1 MAGLPVHGD
10 GQGLGVTDLSALVS
24 IRDDLQAARDKAA
37 ARLEAGLGG
46 VETARLYAAAADRA
60 VTAVWDLF
68 GTGDTDVSV
77 LAVGGYGR
85 GVLAPWSDLDLMLLI
100 PARLPPELEARIEAV
115 HHGLWDLG
123 FKVGWAVRTEAE
135 ALRLARQDM
144 TVRTS
149 LLEARY
155 LVGAAGPADRFL
167 SRFRRAVK
175 KADPRPFIA
184 AKLEERDIRHAKAGS
199 VRYQVEPNVK
209 DGKGGLRDLNTLYW
223 IARSLA
229 PQSDMGRA
237 ALEGLLTARE
247 QRLAAQ
253 AFDFLWAVRIHLHLL
268 AGRAQDKLAFEYQP
282 EVARRMGSKDR
293 KGELPVERF
302 MRRYFVIARDVG
314 ALTRA
319 MSAKL
324 EAQHAKQAG
333 GLMRLLPLP
342 GRRRKSAVDGVVE
355 EAGRLTVTDAT
366 ALADNPVRMLELFRE
381 ADRLGLDLHPD
392 AFGAVARSL
401 DRVTPALRRDPEAA
415 RALIDILAHGKRP
428 YRTLSL
434 MNEAGL
440 LGRFVPEFARVVG
453 QTQFNRYHAY
463 TVDEH
468 TLQAIGILRDIET
481 GTLKDDHPLS
491 HSIFPLIDDREA
503 LYLALLLHDVGK
515 GGTRGQLEDGAIA
528 ARRACER
535 MGLGHARAELV
546 AWLVEHHLVLSDFAQ
561 KRDAADPATIAA
573 FAEIV
578 GDLERLRMLLVLT
591 AADVRAVGPGVWNG
605 WKGQLMRDLY
615 AATAAR
621 FRGEDTPDDVSPEPD
636 AALMARAIK
645 QGAAAELVHRPA
657 WDTAEL
663 TFVARDR
670 HGLFADVVAT
680 LAAEGAD
687 VSGARVHTSDDG
699 WAIDVF
705 QLQHSQ
711 GGAYGEGD
719 PQASRRLQKA
729 VVDAALGR
737 RKPGA
742 PANATPRTSVFD
754 VAPVVVFDNPNGG
767 DATILETSGRDRPG
781 LLADLAAA
789 LSASGLTIRSAHIES
804 HGVRAVDAFYVTT
817 KTGKRL
823 TAKADQARVREALLA
838 ALKPPVEPVAPK
850 KMARARASAAR

>member
-1 MAGLPVHGD
+1 MTDPAVLAAIR
-10 GQGLGVTDLSALVS
+10 TDLE
-24 IRDDLQAARDKAA
+24 AARERAGH
-37 ARLEAGLGG
+37 RLVGGLKG
-46 VETARLYAAAADRA
+46 VEAARLYAAAADQA
-60 VTAVWDLF
+60 VTAVWDEVA
-68 GTGDTDVSV
+68 GEQARGGVSL

-85 GVLAPWSDLDLMLLI
+85 GVLAPFSDLDVMVLRPAKVGTETEALIETLLH
-100 PARLPPELEARIEAV
+100 A
-115 HHGLWDLG
+115 LWDLG
-123 FKVGWAVRTEAE
+123 FKIGWSVRTGPE
-135 ALRLARQDM
+135 ALKLAREDM
-144 TVRTS
+144 TIRTS
-149 LLEARY
+149 LLEARP
-155 LVGAAGPADRFL
+155 LVGDARLSADFL
-167 SRFRRAVK
+167 ARFRKAVK
-175 KADPRPFIA
+175 KSDPRPFIA
-184 AKLEERDIRHAKAGS
+184 AKLDERDVRHAKAGT

-209 DGKGGLRDLNTLYW
+209 DGKGGLRDLNSLFW

-229 PQSDMGRA
+229 PDSDMGRA
-237 ALEGLLTARE
+237 ALEGLLTPRE
-247 QRLAAQ
+247 QRLAVQ
-253 AFDFLWAVRIHLHLL
+253 AFDFLWAARIHLHRL

-282 EVARRMGSKDR
+282 EVAGLMGLVDR
-293 KGELPVERF
+293 NGEPAVERF

-342 GRRRKSAVDGVVE
+342 RRRPRPSAVEGVVE
-355 EAGRLTVTDAT
+355 EAGRLTVTDPAV
-366 ALADNPVRMLELFRE
+366 LADHPIRMLELFRE
-381 ADRLGLDLHPD
+381 ADRQGLDLHPD

-401 DRVTPALRRDPEAA
+401 DRITPALRRDPEAA
-415 RALIDILAHGKRP
+415 RALIDVLAHGRRP

-468 TLQAIGILRDIET
+468 TLQAIGILKDIET
-481 GTLKDDHPLS
+481 GALKDDHPLS

-515 GGTRGQLEDGAIA
+515 GGSRGQLEDGAIA

-535 MGLGHARAELV
+535 MGLGHARAGLV

-615 AATAAR
+615 AATEAR
-621 FRGEDTPDDVSPEPD
+621 FRGEDIPDDVLPDPD
-636 AALMARAIK
+636 AALMARAVK
-645 QGAAAELVHRPA
+645 QGAAAKLVHRPA

-687 VSGARVHTSDDG
+687 VTGARVHTSDDG

-711 GGAYGEGD
+711 GGPYAED
-719 PQASRRLQKA
+719 DARVSRQLEKA
-729 VVDAALGR
+729 VVEAALGKR
-737 RKPGA
+737 RPGPPALA
-742 PANATPRTSVFD
+742 PARTSVFD
-754 VAPVVVFDNPNGG
+754 VAPVVVFDNPEGG
-767 DATILETSGRDRPG
+767 QATIIEASGRDRPG
-781 LLADLAAA
+781 LLADLAHA
-789 LSASGLTIRSAHIES
+789 LSAAGLTIRSAHIES

-817 KTGKRL
+817 RKGQRL
-823 TAKADQARVREALLA
+823 TAKDDQTRVREALLT

>member
-1 MAGLPVHGD
+1 MSAP
-10 GQGLGVTDLSALVS
+10 DLTR
-24 IRDDLQAARDKAA
+24 IRADLDAARERAGQRLDGGLKGVEA
-37 ARLEAGLGG
+37 ARLQ
-46 VETARLYAAAADRA
+46 AAAADQA
-60 VTAVWDLF
+60 VTSLW
-68 GTGDTDVSV
+68 TGLDAETSHLKTVSL

-85 GVLAPWSDLDLMLLI
+85 GVLAPGSDLDLMLLR
-100 PARLPPELEARIEAV
+100 PSRVDADTEASIGV
-115 HHGLWDLG
+115 LVQSLWDLG
-123 FKVGWAVRTEAE
+123 FKVGWSVRTAAE
-135 ALRLARQDM
+135 ALKLARQDM
-144 TVRTS
+144 TIRTS
-149 LLEARY
+149 LLEARH
-155 LVGAAGPADRFL
+155 LAGDARLSEAFL
-167 SRFRRAVK
+167 RRFRRMVK
-175 KADPRPFIA
+175 SIDPRPFIA
-184 AKLEERDIRHAKAGS
+184 AKLEERDVRHAKAGA

-209 DGKGGLRDLNTLYW
+209 DGKGGLRDLNSLYW

-229 PQSDMGRA
+229 PESDMGRA
-237 ALEGLLTARE
+237 ALEGLLTPKE
-247 QRLAAQ
+247 QRLAVQ
-253 AFDFLWAVRIHLHLL
+253 AFDFLWAVRIHLHRL

-282 EVARRMGSKDR
+282 EVAVRMGWTDR
-293 KGELPVERF
+293 KGEPAVERF

-324 EAQHAKQAG
+324 EAMQAKPAG

-342 GRRRKSAVDGVVE
+342 RRLARPSAVEGVVE
-355 EAGRLTVTDAT
+355 ESGRLTVTGAA
-366 ALADNPVRMLELFRE
+366 ALSDHPVRMLELFRE
-381 ADRLGLDLHPD
+381 ADRQGLDLHPD

-415 RALIDILAHGKRP
+415 RAFIDILAHGQRP

-468 TLQAIGILRDIET
+468 TLQAIGILKDIET
-481 GTLKDDHPLS
+481 GALKDDHPLS
-491 HSIFPLIDDREA
+491 HTIFPLIDDREA

-528 ARRACER
+528 ARRASER
-535 MGLGHARAELV
+535 MGLGPARSELV
-546 AWLVEHHLVLSDFAQ
+546 AWLVQHHLVLSDFAQ

-578 GDLERLRMLLVLT
+578 VDLERLRMLLVLT

-621 FRGEDTPDDVSPEPD
+621 FRGEDIPADVGPEVGS
-636 AALMARAIK
+636 ALMARAVK
-645 QGAAAELVHRPA
+645 QGAAAELIHRPA

-663 TFVARDR
+663 TFVSRDR
-670 HGLFADVVAT
+670 HGLFADVVSA
-680 LAAEGAD
+680 LAAQGAD
-687 VSGARVHTSDDG
+687 VTGARVHTSEDG

-711 GGAYGEGD
+711 GGAYAEDD
-719 PQASRRLQKA
+719 PRVSRRLETA
-729 VVDAALGR
+729 VTDAALGR
-737 RKPGA
+737 RRAGA
-742 PANATPRTSVFD
+742 PPTHGPRTSVFD
-754 VAPVVVFDNPNGG
+754 VAPVVVFDNPDGG
-767 DATILETSGRDRPG
+767 TATIIEASGRDRPG
-781 LLADLAAA
+781 LLADLAHA
-789 LSASGLTIRSAHIES
+789 LSDAGLTIRSAHIES

-817 KTGKRL
+817 KAGRRL
-823 TAKADQARVREALLA
+823 TDKAGQGRVRQALLA
-838 ALKPPVEPVAPK
+838 ALRPPVEPVAPK
-850 KMARARASAAR
+850 RMARARASAAR

>member
-1 MAGLPVHGD
+1 MTEALDLTAIRADLEVARERAGHKLEG
-10 GQGLGVTDLSALVS
+10 GL
-24 IRDDLQAARDKAA
+24 R
-37 ARLEAGLGG
+37 G
-46 VETARLYAAAADRA
+46 VEAARLYAAAADQA
-60 VTAVWDLF
+60 VTALWAQVVDGQPGSQGISL
-68 GTGDTDVSV
+68 

-85 GVLAPWSDLDLMLLI
+85 SVLGPFSDLDLMVLR
-100 PARLPPELEARIEAV
+100 PARAVPETEALIETLL
-115 HHGLWDLG
+115 HRLWDLG
-123 FKVGWAVRTEAE
+123 FKIGWSVRTRPE
-135 ALRLARQDM
+135 ALKLARQDM
-144 TVRTS
+144 TIRTS
-149 LLEARY
+149 LLEARH
-155 LVGAAGPADRFL
+155 LVGDDRLSGAFL
-167 SRFRRAVK
+167 IRFRQAVK
-175 KADPRPFIA
+175 SADPRAFIA
-184 AKLEERDIRHAKAGS
+184 AKLDERDVRHAKAGT
-199 VRYQVEPNVK
+199 VRYQVEPHVK
-209 DGKGGLRDLNTLYW
+209 DGKGGLRDLNSLYW

-229 PQSDMGRA
+229 PDSDMGRA
-237 ALEGLLTARE
+237 ALEGLLTPKE

-253 AFDFLWAVRIHLHLL
+253 AFDFLWAVRIHLHRL

-282 EVARRMGSKDR
+282 EVAKLMGWMDR
-293 KGELPVERF
+293 NGEPAVERF

-342 GRRRKSAVDGVVE
+342 GRRRKSSIEGVVE
-355 EAGRLTVTDAT
+355 EGGRLTVTEAA
-366 ALADNPVRMLELFRE
+366 ALSDHPERMLELFRE

-401 DRVTPALRRDPEAA
+401 DRITPALRRDPEAT
-415 RALIDILAHGKRP
+415 RALIDVLAHGKRP

-468 TLQAIGILRDIET
+468 TLQAIGIMKDIES
-481 GTLKDDHPLS
+481 GALKDDHPLS

-515 GGTRGQLEDGAIA
+515 GGSRGQLEDGAIA
-528 ARRACER
+528 ARRASER
-535 MGLGHARAELV
+535 MGLGHARAGLV

-615 AATAAR
+615 AATEAR
-621 FRGEDTPDDVSPEPD
+621 FRGEDIPDDVGPEPGST
-636 AALMARAIK
+636 LMARAVK
-645 QGAAAELVHRPA
+645 QGAAAGLIHRPA

-711 GGAYGEGD
+711 GGPYAEDD
-719 PQASRRLQKA
+719 PRVSRRLEKA

-742 PANATPRTSVFD
+742 PAGVGPRTSVFD
-754 VAPVVVFDNPNGG
+754 VAPVVVFDNPTGG
-767 DATILETSGRDRPG
+767 EATIIEASGRDRPG
-781 LLADLAAA
+781 LLADLAQA
-789 LSASGLTIRSAHIES
+789 LSAAGLTIRSAHIES

-817 KTGKRL
+817 RKGQRL
-823 TAKADQARVREALLA
+823 TAKADQARVRDALLA

>member
-1 MAGLPVHGD
+1 M
-10 GQGLGVTDLSALVS
+10 TDPAALTA
-24 IRDDLQAARDKAA
+24 IRADLEAARERAGVK
-37 ARLEAGLGG
+37 LEGGLRG
-46 VETARLYAAAADRA
+46 VEAARLYAAAADQA
-60 VTAVWDLF
+60 VTALWADAGGNAVGPHRL
-68 GTGDTDVSV
+68 SL

-85 GVLAPWSDLDLMLLI
+85 SVLAPYSDLDLMVLR
-100 PARLPPELEARIEAV
+100 PAKAAPEVEALVETV
-115 HHGLWDLG
+115 LHGLWDLG
-123 FKVGWAVRTEAE
+123 FKIGWSVRTQAE
-135 ALRLARQDM
+135 AFKLARQDM
-144 TVRTS
+144 TIRTA
-149 LLEARY
+149 LLEARH
-155 LVGAAGPADRFL
+155 LAGDAKLSETFL
-167 SRFRRAVK
+167 RRFRQTVK
-175 KADPRPFIA
+175 RGDPRPFIA
-184 AKLEERDIRHAKAGS
+184 AKLDERDTRHAKAGA

-209 DGKGGLRDLNTLYW
+209 DGKGGLRDLNSLFW

-229 PQSDMGRA
+229 PDSDMGRA
-237 ALEGLLTARE
+237 ALEGLLTSKE
-247 QRLAAQ
+247 QRLAVQ
-253 AFDFLWAVRIHLHLL
+253 AFDFLWAVRIHLHRL
-268 AGRAQDKLAFEYQP
+268 AGRAEEKLAFEYQP
-282 EVARRMGSKDR
+282 EVASRMGWTDR
-293 KGELPVERF
+293 KGEPAVERF

-324 EAQHAKQAG
+324 EAMQAKPAG

-342 GRRRKSAVDGVVE
+342 RRRPRPSSIEGVVE
-355 EAGRLTVTDAT
+355 EGGRLTVTGAA
-366 ALADNPVRMLELFRE
+366 ALSDHPERMLEIFRE
-381 ADRLGLDLHPD
+381 ADRQGLDLHPD

-415 RALIDILAHGKRP
+415 RAFLDTLAQGRRP

-440 LGRFVPEFARVVG
+440 LGRFIPEFARVVG

-468 TLQAIGILRDIET
+468 TLQAIGILKDIET

-491 HSIFPLIDDREA
+491 HSIFPLIDDREV

-535 MGLGHARAELV
+535 MGLSPARAGLV

-561 KRDAADPATIAA
+561 KRDATDPATIAA

-621 FRGEDTPDDVSPEPD
+621 FRGEDIPGGVGPEPGS
-636 AALMARAIK
+636 ALMARAVK

-670 HGLFADVVAT
+670 HGLFADVVTA

-687 VSGARVHTSDDG
+687 VTGAWVHTSDDG

-711 GGAYGEGD
+711 GGPYAEDD
-719 PQASRRLQKA
+719 PRVSRRLEKA
-729 VVDAALGR
+729 VTEAALGR
-737 RKPGA
+737 RRSGT
-742 PANATPRTSVFD
+742 PALAGPRTSVFD
-754 VAPVVVFDNPNGG
+754 VSPVVVFDNPQGG
-767 DATILETSGRDRPG
+767 AATIIEASGRDRPG
-781 LLADLAAA
+781 LLADLAHA
-789 LSASGLTIRSAHIES
+789 LSDAGLTIRSAHIES
-804 HGVRAVDAFYVTT
+804 HGVRAVDAFYVTN
-817 KTGKRL
+817 KAGQRLTGKVEQ
-823 TAKADQARVREALLA
+823 TRVREALLA
-838 ALKPPVEPVAPK
+838 ALRPPVEPVAPR
-850 KMARARASAAR
+850 KMARARASGAR

>member
-1 MAGLPVHGD
+1 MGTPDLTAIR
-10 GQGLGVTDLSALVS
+10 TDL
-24 IRDDLQAARDKAA
+24 DTARERAGQ
-37 ARLEAGLGG
+37 RLDGGLKG
-46 VETARLYAAAADRA
+46 VEAARLYAVAADQA
-60 VTAVWDLF
+60 VMALWDQIVE
-68 GTGDTDVSV
+68 GQAGAEGVSL

-85 GVLAPWSDLDLMLLI
+85 RVLGPFSDLDLMVLR
-100 PARLPPELEARIEAV
+100 PAKSPPETERLIEAV
-115 HHGLWDLG
+115 LHGLWDLG
-123 FKVGWAVRTEAE
+123 FKIGWSVRTRAE
-135 ALRLARQDM
+135 ALKLARQDM
-144 TVRTS
+144 TIRTS
-149 LLEARY
+149 LLEARH
-155 LVGAAGPADRFL
+155 LIGDETLSEAFL
-167 SRFRRAVK
+167 TRFRRMVK
-175 KADPRPFIA
+175 TTDPRPFIA
-184 AKLEERDIRHAKAGS
+184 AKLDERDVRHSKAGT
-199 VRYQVEPNVK
+199 VRFQVEPNVK
-209 DGKGGLRDLNTLYW
+209 DGKGGLRDLNSLYW
-223 IARSLA
+223 IARALA
-229 PQSDMGRA
+229 PDSDMGRE
-237 ALEGLLTARE
+237 ALEGLLTSKER
-247 QRLAAQ
+247 RLAVQ
-253 AFDFLWAVRIHLHLL
+253 AFDFLWTVRIHLHRL

-282 EVARRMGSKDR
+282 EVAKLMGWIDR
-293 KGELPVERF
+293 KGEPAVERF

-333 GLMRLLPLP
+333 GLMRLLSLP
-342 GRRRKSAVDGVVE
+342 GRRRKSRIEGVVE
-355 EAGRLTVTDAT
+355 EAGRLTVTEAASLSDHP
-366 ALADNPVRMLELFRE
+366 LRMLELFRE

-401 DRVTPALRRDPEAA
+401 DRITPALRRDPEAA
-415 RALIDILAHGKRP
+415 RALIDVLAHGKRP

-468 TLQAIGILRDIET
+468 TLQAIGILKDIET
-481 GTLKDDHPLS
+481 GALKDDHPLS
-491 HSIFPLIDDREA
+491 HSIFPLIDDREV

-573 FAEIV
+573 FAGIV

-615 AATAAR
+615 AATEAR
-621 FRGEDTPDDVSPEPD
+621 FRGEDIPDDVGPE
-636 AALMARAIK
+636 AGSTLMARAVK
-645 QGAAAELVHRPA
+645 QGAAASLIHRPA

-705 QLQHSQ
+705 QLQHGQ
-711 GGAYGEGD
+711 GGPFAEDD
-719 PQASRRLQKA
+719 PRVSRRLEKA

-737 RKPGA
+737 RKPGP
-742 PANATPRTSVFD
+742 PATTGPRTSVFD
-754 VAPVVVFDNPNGG
+754 VAPVVVFDNPVGG
-767 DATILETSGRDRPG
+767 EATIIEASGRDRPG
-781 LLADLAAA
+781 LLADLAQAVSAA
-789 LSASGLTIRSAHIES
+789 GLAIRSAHIES

-817 KTGKRL
+817 KNSQRL

-838 ALKPPVEPVAPK
+838 ALKPPVEPIAPK